1 MAIFIMYF
9 SNKMNIFSV
18 FILSI
23 CLFVYLNYIAYE
35 KFTLI
40 CTFMFLFLGV
50 GLAQESSY
58 QLSSHILDITRGKPA
73 SNVKIS
79 LYKQHTDGK
88 WLMVE
93 EKLTDE
99 NGRVKD
105 FLKEDGTEHDG
116 IYKLVYHVKPYFD
129 LLGQETFYP
138 FIEVVFELKGR
149 THYHVPITLS
159 PYGYSTYRGN

>member
-23 CLFVYLNYIAYE
+23 YLFVYLNYIAYE
-35 KFTLI
+35 KIYINLHVYVSVFGRWT
-40 CTFMFLFLGV
+40 GS
-50 GLAQESSY
+50 SSY
-58 QLSSHILDITRGKPA
+58 QLSSHILDITQGKPA
-73 SNVKIS
+73 PNVKIS

-138 FIEVVFELKGR
+138 FIEVVFELKGT

>member
-1 MAIFIMYF
+1 
-9 SNKMNIFSV
+9 
-18 FILSI
+18 
-23 CLFVYLNYIAYE
+23 
-35 KFTLI
+35 
-40 CTFMFLFLGV
+40 MFLFLGV

-58 QLSSHILDITRGKPA
+58 QLSSHILDITQGKPA
-73 SNVKIS
+73 PNVKIS

-159 PYGYSTYRGN
+159 PFGYSTYRGN

>member
-1 MAIFIMYF
+1 MVLFF
-9 SNKMNIFSV
+9 V
-18 FILSI
+18 DRLS
-23 CLFVYLNYIAYE
+23 
-35 KFTLI
+35 
-40 CTFMFLFLGV
+40 
-50 GLAQESSY
+50 QESSY
-58 QLSSHILDITRGKPA
+58 QLSSHILDITQGKPA
-73 SNVKIS
+73 PNVKIS

-99 NGRVKD
+99 IGRVKD
-105 FLKEDGTEHDG
+105 FLIEDVSELDG
-116 IYKLVYHVKPYFD
+116 LYKLVYHVKLYFD

-159 PYGYSTYRGN
+159 TYGYSTYRGN

>member
-1 MAIFIMYF
+1 I
-9 SNKMNIFSV
+9 V
-18 FILSI
+18 R
-23 CLFVYLNYIAYE
+23 LFLTDLRASLIISLMK

-58 QLSSHILDITRGKPA
+58 QLSSHILDITQGKPA
-73 SNVKIS
+73 PNVKIS

-116 IYKLVYHVKPYFD
+116 IYKLVYHVKLYFD